1 MALSS
6 AVIVSL
12 RISPSVC
19 CSAAEPNNHAAI
31 SSDCSVKLAQPQPVS
46 RVQHL
51 SLLNRENSS
60 CSAPIMS
67 MLHPGMEFVNVMYFK
82 GSYNAQI
89 FVGEDESADSVVR
102 RFRRAVSAA
111 GVIPEC
117 RRRRFHE
124 TPQDIVKRKQKEA
137 HRRNKSNRRFSG
149 PRPEGGYGE
158 KKETSSA
165 EEEDD
170 DFWGYVDE
178 DA

>member
-82 GSYNAQI
+82 GSYNAQ
-89 FVGEDESADSVVR
+89 VRASESLGSDLLGELAR
-102 RFRRAVSAA
+102 LR
-111 GVIPEC
+111 
-117 RRRRFHE
+117 
-124 TPQDIVKRKQKEA
+124 
-137 HRRNKSNRRFSG
+137 
-149 PRPEGGYGE
+149 
-158 KKETSSA
+158 
-165 EEEDD
+165 
-170 DFWGYVDE
+170 
-178 DA
+178 